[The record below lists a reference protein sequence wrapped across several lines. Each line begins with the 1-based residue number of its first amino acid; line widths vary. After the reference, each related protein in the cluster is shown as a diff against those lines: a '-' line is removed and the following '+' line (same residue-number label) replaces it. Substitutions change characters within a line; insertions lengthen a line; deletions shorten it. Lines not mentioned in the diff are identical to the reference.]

1 MDIKQMLEHVQ
12 EEDFIIRVRPSANKD
27 GEWNGEIDLSIMA
40 MPDNPLTDDD
50 YWQIMHFCKML
61 CATVP
66 VMEEVEEMR
75 DLVHNYV
82 VDVIDNDLDIEVQL
96 EDDTKDVQKTYDGNI
111 VRLDFNTKTGGSA

>member
-1 MDIKQMLEHVQ
+1 MDIKQMLENIS
-12 EEDFIIRVRPSANKD
+12 EEDFLIRVRPSANNE

-66 VMEEVEEMR
+66 VMEEVEEIR
-75 DLVHNYV
+75 DVVHNYV
-82 VDVIDNDLDIEVQL
+82 IDVIDNDMDIEVQL